1 MLKPLSKQSLKR
13 GPEAQFNATGSLE
26 IYINCLIHLLKIIH
40 HHISVKNNNSIHDKV
55 GMTSDCAGSKITDD
69 ETISIPRNSFTAF
82 RALYGDFEEISHVSK
97 VVLLGSI
104 PKLWYKEQSSSLLR
118 NFTKASYT
126 KFEKTIKNFGG
137 VLNSG
142 YRFGYGGTREQNI
155 KKFLFLTNQDV
166 ETETDLTSLDEFD
179 DYEDEEEEEDDD
191 DYPVNSGPIAT
202 KHFLPKAISENRD
215 QSAARE
221 LENRDKNHTSN
232 NIHSS
237 KQTPDYS
244 RALKDHP
251 NQPSTSQSSI
261 PRINV
266 EEELPVS
273 PKVNNLTKPLMQ
285 LPDSTSQTF
294 YSAVETIPSHD
305 SGEPEEVV
313 PEQTTS
319 TEDNSLGTK
328 LVTTPSN
335 SSNRVSPYPAET
347 TPLGSEDVHNQL
359 SIPQTKPRNLSIVSN
374 TTQRSS
380 ASTVEGSRVSFASTT
395 GSRRTGSTAFLRP
408 EPEENP
414 IILPL
419 DPRHERALDRIKAVA
434 SRTKK
439 HVKNDLKTIN
449 QKRTFHKL
457 LKNFKV
463 GEIIKVEKMLVL
475 VKCKVNADTLIHS
488 TFTEVEPCDTRILE
502 QWKEY
507 MVVARTTGDINEPIL
522 IQFYTKREIPHNET
536 TKHSDDELDFT
547 VSKSCVLNFYSSL
560 DKTIAIVKRQKVYI
574 LRSQT
579 PQTAV
584 RWLTFLNETI
594 GNGNPG
600 RLMIQIPRLAISLN
614 IKITKK
620 LFNVLLDEEET
631 KSTTLVFKDN
641 GYVLKESPIMEYLAQ
656 KIKTK
661 LAKVGYQETVNH
673 WNSQNMV
680 LAFCWRH
687 YDRLEWIFGES
698 LMELFW
704 QQSMYSTH
712 DLELRLSQHYPKEVT
727 KEGITWKEPAA
738 IEGFLARLSNRRGTN
753 RNTVH
758 KQIFKFS
765 YFHSDNNLLFFSRS
779 YKALPPIPGHEFLS
793 HPDFL
798 SNPEH
803 FDEVVANVPQIYNHN
818 TYELNDKGHVSWLTP
833 GLSMEEF
840 EKRDKFANYE
850 YERRVAS
857 VLRADAVINLLDVNE
872 VKEVS
877 WSSLPTA
884 VRAADNY
891 AWGQSVDLRNE
902 SDESKDS
909 FFQLH
914 LKNGVS
920 FTLKAP
926 SKFIRDE
933 WIRRLNELVHYWKL
947 RIDED
952 VERVYD
958 IKLKNIA
965 RLNINDYMEANV
977 GEATPKW
984 ENSRGIADPS
994 IHNISSNAMFRPV
1007 IRSGMLYQKPKKH
1020 TVFKNYFVCLIPGF
1034 IILYKVH
1041 VRGPFGI
1048 TLKTSHYMHYL
1059 TIPLSECYVYSG
1071 NTSGLDLLDRE
1082 SEINDNVNLDRNTL
1096 PRIYKDGW
1104 NSSEDEASR
1113 CFTLWFGTKRAIAGK
1128 LKKET
1133 NTGHENFND
1142 YGSKNPGLIK
1152 MVSRLGVTGR
1162 SVVFMCRSR
1171 QERDLWVNNIYT
1183 EVERFQIPE
1192 EESASH

>member
-1 MLKPLSKQSLKR
+1 
-13 GPEAQFNATGSLE
+13 
-26 IYINCLIHLLKIIH
+26 
-40 HHISVKNNNSIHDKV
+40 
-55 GMTSDCAGSKITDD
+55 MTSDSAGFDD
-69 ETISIPRNSFTAF
+69 EEIITIPRTSFTAF
-82 RALYGDFEEISHVSK
+82 RALYGNFEEISHVSK

-104 PKLWYKEQSSSLLR
+104 PKLWYKEQSSSILR
-118 NFTKASYT
+118 SFTKASYT
-126 KFEKTIKNFGG
+126 KFEKTIKDFGG

-142 YRFGYGGTREQNI
+142 RRFGYGGTREQNI
-155 KKFLFLTNQDV
+155 KKFLFLTHQDLD
-166 ETETDLTSLDEFD
+166 TETDAISFED
-179 DYEDEEEEEDDD
+179 DEDEDEDDD
-191 DYPVNSGPIAT
+191 DYPVNGSPIAK
-202 KHFLPKAISENRD
+202 KHFQPVPKVEETRD
-215 QSAARE
+215 IQAQ
-221 LENRDKNHTSN
+221 N
-232 NIHSS
+232 S
-237 KQTPDYS
+237 KHEVQPPP
-244 RALKDHP
+244 ALKP
-251 NQPSTSQSSI
+251 EEKMLPPKQPTTQNQSI
-261 PRINV
+261 QPPVPRIRV

-273 PKVNNLTKPLMQ
+273 PKVKNLSHPSTQ

-294 YSAVETIPSHD
+294 YSAVETISTHDPSQP
-305 SGEPEEVV
+305 GEADEV
-313 PEQTTS
+313 QTPRSVDPYLGRELTATPSSFATS
-319 TEDNSLGTK
+319 NIVGSSQDTTPQGTEDVKN
-328 LVTTPSN
+328 N
-335 SSNRVSPYPAET
+335 
-347 TPLGSEDVHNQL
+347 L
-359 SIPQTKPRNLSIVSN
+359 SIPHPTRSRNLSINSI
-374 TTQRSS
+374 TTQESAISTLEESRVRFSS
-380 ASTVEGSRVSFASTT
+380 ASASRQ
-395 GSRRTGSTAFLRP
+395 RTGSTAFLKP

-434 SRTKK
+434 SKTKK
-439 HVKNDLKTIN
+439 HVKNDIKTIN

-457 LKNFKV
+457 LKNYKV
-463 GEIIKVEKMLVL
+463 GEIIRVEKMLVL
-475 VKCKVNADTLIHS
+475 VKRKVNAHDIFHS

-502 QWKEY
+502 RWKEY

-522 IQFYTKREIPHNET
+522 IQFYTKREVPHNET
-536 TKHSDDELDFT
+536 TKHSDDDLDFT

-560 DKTIAIVKRQKVYI
+560 DKTIAIVKKDKIYI

-579 PQTAV
+579 PQSAV

-594 GNGNPG
+594 GNSNPG
-600 RLMIQIPRLAISLN
+600 RLMINIPRLAISLN
-614 IKITKK
+614 IKITKR

-631 KSTTLVFKDN
+631 KSTILVYGEH
-641 GYVLKESPIMEYLAQ
+641 GYVVKESPIMEFLAE

-661 LAKVGYQETVNH
+661 LAKIGYQDTVNH
-673 WNSQNMV
+673 WNRGNLV

-687 YDRLEWIFGES
+687 YDRIEWIFGES

-704 QQSMYSTH
+704 QQSMYATH

-727 KEGITWKEPAA
+727 KEGDTWKEPTPV
-738 IEGFLARLSNRRGTN
+738 EGFLARLSNRRGTN
-753 RNTVH
+753 RNTIQ

-765 YFHSDNNLLFFSRS
+765 YFHTNDNLLFFSRS
-779 YKALPPIPGHEFLS
+779 YKALPPIPGHEFLA

-803 FDEVVANVPQIYNHN
+803 FDEVVSHVPQIYNHN
-818 TYELNDKGHVSWLTP
+818 TYELDDTGHVSWLKP
-833 GLSMEEF
+833 GLAMEEF

-857 VLRADAVINLLDVNE
+857 VLRADAVIDLLNVVE
-872 VKEVS
+872 VKETD
-877 WSSLPTA
+877 WSSLPIA

-909 FFQLH
+909 FFQLV
-914 LKNGVS
+914 LKNDVS

-926 SKFIRDE
+926 SKSIRDE

-958 IKLKNIA
+958 IKLKNIE
-965 RLNINDYMEANV
+965 RLNINDYTEANV

-984 ENSRGIADPS
+984 ETSRGIADPA

-1020 TVFKNYFVCLIPGF
+1020 TVFRNYFVCLIPGF
-1034 IILYKVH
+1034 IILYKVF
-1041 VRGPFGI
+1041 VRGPFGV
-1048 TLKTSHYMHYL
+1048 TLKTSHYKHYL
-1059 TIPLSECYVYSG
+1059 TIPLSECYIYSG
-1071 NTSGLDLLDRE
+1071 NTSGIDLLDRE

-1104 NSSEDEASR
+1104 HSSEDEASR

-1128 LKKET
+1128 LKKENEGLT
-1133 NTGHENFND
+1133 ENFND

-1152 MVSRLGVTGR
+1152 MVNRLGVTGR

-1171 QERDLWVNNIYT
+1171 QERDLWVNNIFT
-1183 EVERFQIPE
+1183 EVERFQKPDE
-1192 EESASH
+1192 GESHSHN